1 MGDPQCLIEHND
13 ITKSVQFELHYFQLI
28 ARQILAC
35 ITEQTHDIRVNLVG
49 LFCDAG

>member
-28 ARQILAC
+28 ARQILAG
-35 ITEQTHDIRVNLVG
+35 ITEQTHDIRVNPVG
-49 LFCDAG
+49 LFCEAG